1 MNDFEADGM
10 SSVERAGVATNLS
23 AFGVGLG
30 SVFSEFDLRFAA
42 TLLRFEP
49 EPSAEIFQAA
59 ALASASTGN
68 GRVCVQLAELA
79 GRPWP
84 QTEEAF
90 AGAADDEAMR
100 APALARWLDA
110 LRGAAIVG
118 EPGEFRPLI
127 LDREGRLYLHRYWL
141 YEHDLAEQLFARAT
155 GPGTGVEPAAVAAS
169 LDAIEARGMKLA
181 RAQRL
186 AVATAL
192 LRRLTIVAGGAGTG
206 KTTIVACILRLLAEH
221 ADTASFRVRVAAPTG
236 KAANRLGEQLK
247 AARERIDPE
256 GRIAEIVDEEPATLH
271 RLLGGAPDGV
281 RFRHDA
287 ENPLPLHALVI
298 DESSMV
304 DVALM
309 AKVVRALPPHARL
322 ILVGDPEQLP
332 PVEVGSVFGELVGGG
347 GRWSAAGAG
356 RLSEA
361 TGTRMEAG
369 GDAPLEDAVVVLDES
384 FRFEADSSIGL
395 LAAALRKGD
404 FERTDSLLG
413 EGRAD
418 LRCVAGG
425 NSASEA
431 LLEEIAAGYAPLLDA
446 LSAKAS
452 VREILGA
459 MNRFRV
465 LALRREGGAGVV
477 ELNAKIER
485 HLRDHYGLR
494 VSGPWYSGRMVMVTR
509 NNHTLRLFNGDV
521 GIALRGKDGRLQVF
535 FDTGAEPRGVAPGR
549 LSHVETVFAMTVH
562 KSQGSEFESVCL
574 VLPEF
579 PSRLLTR
586 ELLYTAATRA
596 RERLLV
602 AGPRTR
608 WAEGLANHLPRTSA
622 LADVLSGLAAQAD

>member
-1 MNDFEADGM
+1 MNDSGAEN
-10 SSVERAGVATNLS
+10 ATAKDNRGG
-23 AFGVGLG
+23 APEPGGFAAGLG
-30 SVFSEFDLRFAA
+30 LVFGEFDLRFAT

-59 ALASASTGN
+59 ALASASTGS
-68 GRVCVQLAELA
+68 GRVCVQLADYA

-84 QTEEAF
+84 Q
-90 AGAADDEAMR
+90 GDEASPGAGPEAGLR
-100 APALARWLDA
+100 APALDAWLAA
-110 LRGAAIVG
+110 LRGATIVG
-118 EPGEFRPLI
+118 APGDFRPLI
-127 LDREGRLYLHRYWL
+127 LDGQGRLYLHRYWL
-141 YEHDLAEQLFARAT
+141 YEHDLAEHLFARAS
-155 GPGTGVEPAAVAAS
+155 GPGTGVDPAAVAAS
-169 LDAIEARGMKLA
+169 LDAIAARGMKLA
-181 RAQRL
+181 DGQRL

-221 ADTASFRVRVAAPTG
+221 AEDASFRVRVAAPTG

-281 RFRHDA
+281 RFRHNA
-287 ENPLPLHALVI
+287 ANPLPLHALVI

-309 AKVVRALPPHARL
+309 AKVVRALPAHARL

-347 GRWSAAGAG
+347 GRWSAAGAAG
-356 RLSEA
+356 LHEA
-361 TGTRMEAG
+361 TGIAVATG

-384 FRFEADSSIGL
+384 FRFAADSGIGE
-395 LAAALRKGD
+395 LAAALRAGD
-404 FERTDSLLG
+404 FSRTDTLLD

-418 LRCVAGG
+418 LRCVRSGG
-425 NSASEA
+425 AEKDA
-431 LLEEIAAGYAPLLDA
+431 LLEEIAAGYAPLLQA
-446 LSAKAS
+446 LSSRAS
-452 VREILGA
+452 AREILSA
-459 MNRFRV
+459 MARFRV
-465 LALRREGGAGVV
+465 LAIRREGAAGIVG
-477 ELNAKIER
+477 LNARIER
-485 HLRDHYGLR
+485 HLRDHHGLR
-494 VSGPWYSGRMVMVTR
+494 VAGPWYPGRMVMVTR

-521 GIALRGKDGRLQVF
+521 GIALRGADGRLQVF
-535 FDTGAEPRGVAPGR
+535 FDTGTEPRGVAPGR

-602 AGPRTR
+602 AGPRAR

-622 LADVLSGLAAQAD
+622 LADVLLELAVESD